1 MCLLTII
8 WHKSSL
14 LIKKNW
20 IDWAIEAQIVI
31 FEEAEYYG
39 VYDPNLF
46 DTTFWMVSLK
56 LIEIWSQILF
66 EKIVF
71 RIRKIGRVY
80 SFRCLSGK
88 D

>member
-8 WHKSSL
+8 WQKSSL

-20 IDWAIEAQIVI
+20 IDWALEAQIVI

-39 VYDPNLF
+39 IYNPNLF

-56 LIEIWSQILF
+56 LIEVGSQILF
-66 EKIVF
+66 EKIVVKSQ
-71 RIRKIGRVY
+71 KISTISKY
-80 SFRCLSGK
+80 LLSK

>member
-8 WHKSSL
+8 WQKSSL

-20 IDWAIEAQIVI
+20 VDWAIEAQIVI

-39 VYDPNLF
+39 IYNPNLF

-56 LIEIWSQILF
+56 LIEVGSQILF
-66 EKIVF
+66 KKIVVKSQ
-71 RIRKIGRVY
+71 KISTISKY
-80 SFRCLSGK
+80 LLSK

>member
-8 WHKSSL
+8 WQKSSL

-20 IDWAIEAQIVI
+20 IDWVIEAQIVI

-46 DTTFWMVSLK
+46 STTFWMVSLK

-66 EKIVF
+66 EKIIF
-71 RIRKIGRVY
+71 RIKKISEVCVYRARKN
-80 SFRCLSGK
+80 
-88 D
+88 

>member
-8 WHKSSL
+8 WQKSS
-14 LIKKNW
+14 ISVKNHW
-20 IDWAIEAQIVI
+20 INWAIEAQIVV

-39 VYDPNLF
+39 IYDPNLF
-46 DTTFWMVSLK
+46 DTAFWMVSFK

-66 EKIVF
+66 EKIAVWLQKLGWISIC
-71 RIRKIGRVY
+71 R
-80 SFRCLSGK
+80 LGK